1 MKLVVLD
8 ASPAFDGLDL
18 APLREFGELAVFEKT
33 APAQVAERLSGASVV
48 LTNKVRLGEA
58 EFSAAP
64 NLKLVTVL
72 ATGYDV
78 VDTISAKA
86 HGVTVCNVRGY
97 STASTAQHAIAL
109 LLELTNRVGAHASDV
124 ASGGWVARNIWSYNL
139 APLAELDGK
148 TLLVVGKGAI
158 GSRVA
163 QIAEALGMTTLAG
176 SARRPKELLA
186 LLPQADVVSLHCPLA
201 PETRGLVNAEFLMA
215 MKPGALLVNAARGP
229 VVDDQAVADALK
241 SGRLAGY
248 AADVMTT
255 EPPLPENPLLSAQNC
270 LLTPHNA
277 WATDASRERLLAET
291 VENVDK
297 FLAGSPRNVVGG

>member
-8 ASPAFDGLDL
+8 ASPAFGGLDL
-18 APLREFGELAVFEKT
+18 SALEKFGELAVFEKT
-33 APAQVAERLSGASVV
+33 APTQVAERISDATVV
-48 LTNKVRLGEA
+48 LTNKVKLGEA
-58 EFSAAP
+58 EFAAAP

-78 VDTISAKA
+78 IDTVSAKT

-139 APLAELDGK
+139 APLTELDGK
-148 TLLVVGKGAI
+148 TLLIVGKGAI

-163 QIAEALGMTTLAG
+163 TIAEALGMTVLAG
-176 SARRPKELLA
+176 SARRPDELIS
-186 LLPQADVVSLHCPLA
+186 LLPQADVVSLHCPLT
-201 PETRGLVNAEFLMA
+201 PETRGLVNADFLTA
-215 MKPGALLVNAARGP
+215 LKPGALLVNAARGP
-229 VVDDQAVADALK
+229 VVDDLAVADALK

-248 AADVMTT
+248 AADVTTT
-255 EPPLPENPLLSAQNC
+255 EPPLPENPLLSAPNC
-270 LLTPHNA
+270 VLTPHNA

-297 FLAGSPRNVVGG
+297 FLAKAPRNVVG